1 MEGET
6 KRLPFFL
13 KQCVTGVNHGL
24 GMTLRDKARNY
35 EIRNALNSGV
45 ASPKIGGR
53 QNVWFL
59 ANNTIL
65 FRKTP
70 LKAQDDYIF

>member
-24 GMTLRDKARNY
+24 GIFVTLRDKARNC

-53 QNVWFL
+53 QNV
-59 ANNTIL
+59 
-65 FRKTP
+65 
-70 LKAQDDYIF
+70 